1 MMTRNPVTVL
11 AVAALMS
18 ATVALPVTARQ
29 AKPVPPPAAAS
40 APDVERGSDAWLQQR
55 GETYRAAPDS
65 RQDPKEQAETSRLNA
80 GIAARNTQADQTDAD
95 NAARYEEETAAWRA
109 ERDRIEAENAR
120 AAAAH
125 ATAAAAAAAENQ
137 RRIDA
142 YEAAVAECERAGG
155 RNCRAGK

>member
-1 MMTRNPVTVL
+1 MKNRNAVIAL

-18 ATVALPVTARQ
+18 ATSPLAAMARQ
-29 AKPVPPPAAAS
+29 TKPAPPAAAP
-40 APDVERGSDAWLQQR
+40 APNVERGSDAWLQQR

-65 RQDPKEQAETSRLNA
+65 QQNPKEQAETSRLNA
-80 GIAARNTQADQTDAD
+80 GIAAQNAQADQTDAD
-95 NAARYEEETAAWRA
+95 NAERYADETAQWRA

-120 AAAAH
+120 AEAAY
-125 ATAAAAAAAENQ
+125 ATAVAATEAENR
-137 RRIDA
+137 RRIAA